1 MRTKSSCH
9 DVLYETPHIYK
20 SCWVVYVEAAIQPV
34 KVKRLKGGINHISQ
48 GRRGIVGG
56 ADA

>member
-1 MRTKSSCH
+1 
-9 DVLYETPHIYK
+9 
-20 SCWVVYVEAAIQPV
+20 
-34 KVKRLKGGINHISQ
+34 VKRLKGGINHISQ